1 MMLFNKV
8 LMSKAMLITCLLG
21 FLASTLS
28 VDANAKYTKRSD
40 KWEASFK
47 LLNNQATDIDGQNG
61 SKTAME
67 SDYGWGFTLGYNLN
81 PHILFNFDL
90 SSSTPSYK
98 ATLIDADD
106 GSSHQINHKMDLI
119 ESQFNV
125 IYSVFASQFTPY
137 IQAGAGWSFVDS
149 NIATG
154 PPGSVCWW
162 DPWWGYVCDTYQNT
176 FNDTRFSYNVAVGFR
191 YELDNSL
198 FFRASYKQAWI
209 DFSHSDDAS
218 IGSYH
223 LEIGSIF

>member
-1 MMLFNKV
+1 MLFNKV

-47 LLNNQATDIDGQNG
+47 ILNTQSTDINGQNG

-81 PHILFNFDL
+81 PHILLNFDF
-90 SSSTPSYK
+90 SSSTPSYE
-98 ATLIDADD
+98 ATLIEED
-106 GSSHQINHKMDLI
+106 GSKYNFNHKMDLL

-125 IYSVFASQFTPY
+125 VYSVFASQFTPY
-137 IQAGAGWSFVDS
+137 VQAGAGWTYVDS
-149 NIATG
+149 NIAKG

-162 DPWWGYVCDTYQNT
+162 DPWWGYVCDSYQNT
-176 FNDTRFSYNVAVGFR
+176 YNDERFSYNVAVGIR